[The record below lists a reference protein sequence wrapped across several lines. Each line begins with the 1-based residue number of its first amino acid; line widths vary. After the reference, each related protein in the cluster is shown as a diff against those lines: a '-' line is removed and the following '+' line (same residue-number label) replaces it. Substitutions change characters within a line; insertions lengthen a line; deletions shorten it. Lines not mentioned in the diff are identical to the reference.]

1 MSISKSSRNSFTH
14 QLRRGCTIG
23 ALLVLGTTLPAYA
36 DGPDVETRIHFSWS
50 DLVPDFLLQLFDGA
64 ASGPAS
70 DLQSVATRSETDTEI
85 ESEPPAPLTSTEPAK
100 TRKRSAEK

>member
-1 MSISKSSRNSFTH
+1 MPTSNYTSFSH
-14 QLRRGCTIG
+14 QLRRGCAIG

-36 DGPDVETRIHFSWS
+36 DRPDVETRIHFSWS

-64 ASGPAS
+64 ASEPAS

-85 ESEPPAPLTSTEPAK
+85 EVEPPDPLAGTEPAK
-100 TRKRSAEK
+100 TRKGSAQK